1 MKKLIRLSV
10 PAIMLSCLLV
20 LSACGN
26 GSTANDKPDAQPAAP
41 DPVDTSGS
49 SQKVSQEESQE
60 QPVSN
65 EISDSGNLGDYY
77 VEIKDGVLAEDYN
90 GETAVIITYTWT
102 NNSEETTSAMVNI
115 SEKAFQDGV
124 ELDSAIIMDSSVYDS
139 GASMKD
145 VRPGTS
151 IDVQCAFELANQT
164 SPVEVELSEL
174 FNFSKNGEI
183 VGKTFTFE

>member
-1 MKKLIRLSV
+1 MKKKFLRRSLLAV
-10 PAIMLSCLLV
+10 VLSCLLA

-26 GSTANDKPDAQPAAP
+26 GSTTNNKPAASA
-41 DPVDTSGS
+41 PVDTSGS
-49 SQKVSQEESQE
+49 SQEVSQEEPTPSE
-60 QPVSN
+60 MT
-65 EISDSGNLGDYY
+65 DSGNLGDYH

-90 GETAVIITYTWT
+90 GEPALIVTYSWT
-102 NNSEETTSAMVNI
+102 NNSEETTNAMVSI

-124 ELDSAIIMDSSVYDS
+124 ELESAIIMDTSVYDS

-174 FNFSKNGEI
+174 FNFSKNSEM